1 VFEDTKEIIKIR
13 ISKKNRQH
21 NGQSIKGQKDK
32 QRSTKHTH
40 KAKELRCSGRVVSST
55 SMKYVVFVLIFSKM
69 TEIWHTFTSWRTSQY
84 KICLEALIN
93 LHKIKLTVFMIYSKV
108 IDMFMTKVK
117 SRNDVR
123 KFNENLV
130 ETIVEL
136 WIHPW
141 LPFGSN
147 NTRWYMRYD
156 NNLQQIQKYKS
167 D

>member
-1 VFEDTKEIIKIR
+1 
-13 ISKKNRQH
+13 
-21 NGQSIKGQKDK
+21 
-32 QRSTKHTH
+32 
-40 KAKELRCSGRVVSST
+40 
-55 SMKYVVFVLIFSKM
+55 
-69 TEIWHTFTSWRTSQY
+69 
-84 KICLEALIN
+84 
-93 LHKIKLTVFMIYSKV
+93 
-108 IDMFMTKVK
+108 MFMTKVK

-141 LPFGSN
+141 LSFGSN

-156 NNLQQIQKYKS
+156 NNLQQKQKYQS